1 MAGRFSLPSKMTHM
15 TYTKRIQWVFWSSA
29 SRNDGKKDADV
40 VKRTMF
46 SVGRKTGYE
55 LQALVSTSDN
65 FYCMPD
71 DPPGASPAR
80 VRVAL

>member
-1 MAGRFSLPSKMTHM
+1 ME
-15 TYTKRIQWVFWSSA
+15 
-29 SRNDGKKDADV
+29 KKDADV

-55 LQALVSTSDN
+55 TDN